1 MHQTENF
8 ALFQKDIQEPL
19 LDIEGIGA
27 SWSAFFELNVDP
39 EDTVLEVRRYVGDS
53 TSLGIRKSWC
63 VYVYRDQQDELTIG
77 ADNRELEDLSFGP
90 ALTDDEIRR
99 RAKSITLP
107 FSPARLK
114 DLRVTE
120 GVDAFCLEFVLVSA
134 SNDASEEQTLQ
145 ILLGTDSCVVVSD
158 PLSAVPGVWRVRNEL
173 SPIGIAELAD
183 IVSNHRAYADDASD
197 DELRRFREELAAW
210 RSVPLWL
217 GKRTVP
223 VGDQIKVLF
232 SEGEKSCSE
241 LRFAQPYREGAGYE
255 LSPKKNETPA
265 WRYERTTLAAL
276 ISTQPGIQ
284 ALYRRLDEDCVA
296 PYGVLDSVV
305 AESKKGTLVFQTVWA
320 WENDVTNPTV
330 LLCAPMPDV
339 PNGPQGEFPVVI
351 PVAWGALQFRKFGG
365 LYLHKGHTL
374 LVSNTEGLC
383 GIIRLR
389 QLSEAPVRVVGEWVQ
404 SCTWPYLAGGR
415 NTSSNFLEAATS
427 TEPDVRG
434 ELVCDL
440 IDPLD
445 GHRINPPGV
454 KGLMGATD
462 YDGTI
467 VVNDAGC
474 RDVQRLLGKLDI
486 QGNLYCG
493 QPMDDGVLTK
503 VEWGVGDLRWLEIGS
518 RWEGMTAVRSPE
530 SCLWGFVDRSGALA
544 IPAQFDDVR
553 GFDEGRAA
561 AKLAGEPFW
570 GLIDQAGDW
579 VLPAKWLDI
588 EPREKDIIVLK
599 DAEHRWGAVD
609 SQGNTIVD
617 FKSQADWLLNPV
629 TALLLS
635 EYPAGKA
642 WADNEQGMLRDVVIN
657 GIRKIAK
664 EQSRNRM
671 REALSACCKGGFL
684 AGMEGIFNADTSERD
699 LREVGVW
706 GRQVRVLRD
715 KKDGFLQPLKGEEG
729 RIGCYYPVGL
739 SCFDLSVE
747 APVNGLPT
755 QPEAAIGIRWRDLEF
770 VDAEGERQ
778 SKSLT
783 SAWDKLRQAV
793 SSATNISAHLLGAV
807 FLFFR
812 LGIVGITLYAIL
824 NGIYHIPLV
833 SALPGAL
840 CAGYLLWIGFKVAQA
855 ILAKNKE
862 KAGEVFVTAY
872 ADSRKF
878 FWWNFGGFVV
888 WLLLVLGFKG
898 QIDPWF
904 APVWAALSSLGVLRM
919 AHRIRQ
925 ITMPPPKPEWPA
937 DIVEQMKAEFRKE
950 LEADG
955 ENGPCDILCLRS
967 RYYMFL
973 AGFVE
978 DYAARYPAVAFYEEE
993 ITKMLDVMHQP

>member
-1 MHQTENF
+1 MHQTESF
-8 ALFQKDIQEPL
+8 IEFQLDLFKEL
-19 LDIEGIGA
+19 EVYGVGA
-27 SWSAFFELNVDP
+27 SMPAFLELNVDP
-39 EDTVLEVRRYVGDS
+39 QDTVLEVRRYVGDS
-53 TSLGIRKSWC
+53 TGLCISKTWC
-63 VYVYRDQQDELTIG
+63 LYVYRDQDGELTIG
-77 ADNRELEDLSFGP
+77 ADNRELHDLSFGP

-99 RAKSITLP
+99 RAKSIALP
-107 FSPARLK
+107 FSPAHLK

-120 GVDAFCLEFVLVSA
+120 GVDAFCLDCVLAGA
-134 SNDASEEQTLQ
+134 SDDGSEVQTLQ

-158 PLSAVPGVWRVRNEL
+158 PLPAVPGVWRARNEL
-173 SPIGIAELAD
+173 SPIEIAELAD
-183 IVSNHRAYADDASD
+183 IVSNHRAYADNASED
-197 DELRRFREELAAW
+197 DLRRFREELAAW
-210 RSVPLWL
+210 RSAPLWV
-217 GKRTVP
+217 GKRAVA
-223 VGDQIKVLF
+223 VGEQIKVLF
-232 SEGEKSCSE
+232 SDGEKSCTE
-241 LRFAQPYREGAGYE
+241 LRFARPYREGAGHV
-255 LSPKKNETPA
+255 LSPIMNETPA
-265 WRYERTTLAAL
+265 WCYERATLADL
-276 ISTQPGIQ
+276 ISTRPGIQ

-296 PYGVLDSVV
+296 PYGGLDSVV

-320 WENDVTNPTV
+320 WENDVTNPTA
-330 LLCAPMPDV
+330 LLCAPTPDV

-351 PVAWGALQFRKFGG
+351 PVAWRTLSFLKFGD
-365 LYLHKGHTL
+365 LQLHKGHTL
-374 LVSNTEGLC
+374 VVSNAEGLC
-383 GIIRLR
+383 GVIRLR
-389 QLSEAPVRVVGEWVQ
+389 QLSETPVRVVGEWVQ

-415 NTSSNFLEAATS
+415 NTSSNFLESASS
-427 TEPDVRG
+427 TDPDVRG

-440 IDPLD
+440 IDPVD
-445 GHRINPPGV
+445 WHRINPPGV

-530 SCLWGFVDRSGALA
+530 SGLWGVVDRSGALA

-570 GLIDQAGDW
+570 GLIDKAGDW
-579 VLPAKWLDI
+579 ILPAKWLDI
-588 EPREKDIIVLK
+588 EPWEKDLIVLE
-599 DAEHRWGAVD
+599 DAEHCWGAVD

-617 FKSQADWLLNPV
+617 FKSQAEWLLNPV

-635 EYPAGKA
+635 EYQAGKA
-642 WADNEQGMLRDVVIN
+642 WADNEQGMLRDVVIS

-699 LREVGVW
+699 LRDVGVW
-706 GRQVRVLRD
+706 GRQVRLLRD
-715 KKDGFLQPLKGEEG
+715 KKDGVLQPVKGEEG

-778 SKSLT
+778 FADRT
-783 SAWDKLRQAV
+783 SAWDRLRQAA

-812 LGIVGITLYAIL
+812 LCIVGITLYVIL

-833 SALPGAL
+833 SALLGAL
-840 CAGYLLWIGFKVAQA
+840 CAGYLLWIGFKVVQA

-919 AHRIRQ
+919 AHRIRG
-925 ITMPPPKPEWPA
+925 ITAPPPKPEWPA
-937 DIVEQMKAEFRKE
+937 DIVEKMKAEFRKE

-955 ENGPCDILCLRS
+955 ESGPCEILCLRS
-967 RYYMFL
+967 RYYMFR
-973 AGFVE
+973 AGVVE
-978 DYAARYPAVAFYEEE
+978 DYADRYPAVAFYEEE
-993 ITKMLDVMHQP
+993 ITKMLDDMCLP